1 MLWEREEGGVI
12 KTYADV
18 VFQTSSGSKAE
29 E

>member
-18 VFQTSSGSKAE
+18 VFHKSSGSKAE